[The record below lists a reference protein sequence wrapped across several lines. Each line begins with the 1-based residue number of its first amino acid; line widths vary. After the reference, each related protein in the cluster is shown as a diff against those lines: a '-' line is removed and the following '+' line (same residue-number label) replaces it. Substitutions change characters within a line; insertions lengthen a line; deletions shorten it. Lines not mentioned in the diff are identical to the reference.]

1 MKEKRLYTEGYKLQP
16 NEFLLKLRERSGQ
29 KIPTGFLTK
38 FNNNGSM
45 PVSFE
50 DWGVNHYY
58 NNRRPDDHLPIYIFE
73 ETYRSGW
80 KIESWRFGQSQNW
93 ATMIHPEGFTVEIY
107 LQQLLEIIQSN
118 TIVNGK
124 LDGKYRWEDKKLIKK

>member
-1 MKEKRLYTEGYKLQP
+1 MKINTLYTEGYKLKD
-16 NEFLLKLRERSGQ
+16 NEFLLKIRERDGQ

-38 FNNNGSM
+38 FNKNGTM

-50 DWGVNHYY
+50 EWGTYQY
-58 NNRRPDDHLPIYIFE
+58 CRSLEPPLPIYIFE

-107 LQQLLEIIQSN
+107 LQQLLEIIKDSVV
-118 TIVNGK
+118 VNGE
-124 LDGKYRWEDKKLIKK
+124 LAAEYRWEDKKLIKR